1 MLKTSELE
9 IKIIKAITDRRSH
22 GPIRSSENYTN
33 PNPSGGSILVAFFIQ
48 PRESFSSLKLMKFE
62 IRENGVADI
71 HFKLKT
77 TKKFNGIRHNIPCN
91 GVLIIE
97 QAVVSGSNVSKE
109 WFIFL

>member
-33 PNPSGGSILVAFFIQ
+33 PYPSGGSILVAFFIQ
-48 PRESFSSLKLMKFE
+48 PRESFSSLKIMKFE

-71 HFKLKT
+71 HLKT
-77 TKKFNGIRHNIPCN
+77 TKKVNGIRHNIPCN